1 MKISKPKTI
10 IEAIEELE
18 EFLDSDLY
26 TKFRPQV
33 KFPVKNESWYRQ
45 DFFKSEKEF
54 REYLETH
61 FKILKKQVK
70 RLESK

>member
-10 IEAIEELE
+10 IEAIEDLE

-33 KFPVKNESWYRQ
+33 KLPTKKKIWYRQ

-54 REYLETH
+54 REYLKTH

-70 RLESK
+70 S